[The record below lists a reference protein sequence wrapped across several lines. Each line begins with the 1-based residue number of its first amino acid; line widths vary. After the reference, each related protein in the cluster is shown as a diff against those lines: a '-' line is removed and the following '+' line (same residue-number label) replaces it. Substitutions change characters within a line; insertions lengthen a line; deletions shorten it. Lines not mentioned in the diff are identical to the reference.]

1 MKVSLNWIKEFTS
14 IDGSIGE
21 LVELIGSRLVEV
33 EELIDWGT
41 RFQGV
46 VVGEILH
53 VEEHSNADKLNV
65 YKVRIGESEERQVVS
80 GDKTLQVGDRVGYIG
95 PGVTVPST
103 YGAKDPAIMEERPL
117 RGVMSQGM
125 FGSPQELC
133 LSADHNT
140 VATLDRDI
148 AAGTPLAEAY
158 NLDDVIIDID
168 NKSFTHRPDCFG
180 IIGLSREIAAIQG
193 KSFKSPSWFASQAFG
208 TTTSAGGKL
217 PLTVKNELPDLCS
230 RYMAVAIA
238 DVHNG
243 QSPWQ
248 LQSMLTRMG
257 IRPVSLV
264 VDITNYLMLLTG
276 QPLHAFDYDKVVA
289 LSSDGKTAEITV
301 RHPKEDEQLS
311 LLDGRVI
318 TPRKG
323 AVLIA
328 AEKEPIALA
337 GAMGGAS
344 TEVDAHTKNI
354 IIESANF
361 DMYNI
366 RSTSMEHGVFTDAV
380 TRFGKGQSPTL
391 CAPVLNHALGMVLE
405 YCADAQ
411 IASDVADDYPK
422 QKRQE
427 EIRLGAH
434 WINDLLGVQLET
446 DQMASM
452 LKNIE
457 CGVAVHGSELV
468 VLPPHWR
475 SDITIAEDVVDEIG
489 RLYGFDNIA
498 ATIVNRK
505 AIPIMPSGVEVLES
519 KLRDVLSS
527 AGANEVLTYDFVSAK
542 LMQQSNQEVADAFHL
557 SNSISPELAYL
568 RMTLLPSLLSKVF
581 MNHKAGFGSFALFEM
596 GKTHNKQEIG
606 PDELPLERK
615 SLAMVWSAADNSY
628 DLGVSGAAF
637 YQIKHYVN
645 VVAEK
650 IGIAPLE
657 FRLLR
662 SHTVDSIP
670 AWLRNRVGLF
680 DLNRSAIVVHDDKIL
695 GIVGEPNAV
704 IRKALKLPKA
714 IGMAE
719 FGLGE
724 LLAAHTTKPAYTPLI
739 PYPAIEQDICFRL
752 AMNVH
757 YQDVELYVND
767 FLQATDLHGEVSPVD
782 IYARTGQDEFKH
794 VTIRIRLQHPER
806 TLTTKEVNDL
816 MDKLADKVHQV
827 LRGERV

>member
-14 IDGSIGE
+14 IDGTIGD

-53 VEEHSNADKLNV
+53 VEEHGNADKLNI
-65 YKVRIGESEERQVVS
+65 YKVKISDSEERQVVS
-80 GDKTLQVGDRVGYIG
+80 GDKTLKIGDRVGYIG

-103 YGAKDPAIMEERPL
+103 YGTKNPAVMEERPL
-117 RGVMSQGM
+117 RGVMSAGM

-133 LSADHNT
+133 LSADHSS
-140 VATLDRDI
+140 VAVLDRDI

-158 NLDDVIIDID
+158 DLDDVIIDID

-193 KSFKSPSWFASQAFG
+193 KPFKSPSWFASQGFG
-208 TTTSAGGKL
+208 ALANGTKL
-217 PLTVKNELPDLCS
+217 PLVVKNDLPDLCS
-230 RYMAVAIA
+230 RYMATAIA
-238 DVHNG
+238 NVHNG

-257 IRPVSLV
+257 IRPISLI

-276 QPLHAFDYDKVVA
+276 QPLHAFDYDKVAA
-289 LSSDGKTAEITV
+289 LSSDGKTAELIV
-301 RHPKEDEQLS
+301 RHPREGEHLT

-318 TPRKG
+318 IPRK
-323 AVLIA
+323 AAIVIA
-328 AEKEPIALA
+328 TEKEPIALA

-344 TEVDAHTKNI
+344 TEVDEHTKNI
-354 IIESANF
+354 IIESASF
-361 DMYNI
+361 DMYSI
-366 RSTSMEHGVFTDAV
+366 RSTSMKHGVFTDAV
-380 TRFGKGQSPTL
+380 TRFGKGQSPSQ
-391 CAPVLNHALGMVLE
+391 CAPVLNHGIGMVLE
-405 YCADAQ
+405 LSSDAE
-411 IASDVADDYPK
+411 IASDVIDDYP
-422 QKRQE
+422 QPKRQE
-427 EIRLGAH
+427 EIHLGAH
-434 WINDLLGVQLET
+434 WINDFLGIQLDT
-446 DQMASM
+446 DQIAGM
-452 LKNIE
+452 LRNVE
-457 CGVAVHGSELV
+457 CDVAVHGSELV
-468 VLPPHWR
+468 VRPPHWR
-475 SDITIAEDVVDEIG
+475 SDLAIAEDVVDEIG
-489 RLYGFDNIA
+489 RLYGFDNIP
-498 ATIVNRK
+498 ATIVTRK
-505 AIPIMPSGVEVLES
+505 AIPVMPSRTESLEA

-581 MNHKAGFGSFALFEM
+581 MNHKAGFDSFALFEM
-596 GKTHNKQEIG
+596 GKTHNRQEIG

-615 SLAMVWSAADNSY
+615 ALGLVWSASDNSY
-628 DLGVSGAAF
+628 DLAKSGAAF

-645 VVAEK
+645 ATTQK
-650 IGIAPLE
+650 IGIHGLE

-680 DLNRSAIVVHDDKIL
+680 DLNRSATVVHSDKIV
-695 GIVGEPNAV
+695 GIIGEPNAA

-714 IGMAE
+714 VGMAE
-719 FGLGE
+719 FDFDA
-724 LLAAHTTKPAYTPLI
+724 LLVSQSTKADYTPLI

-752 AMNVH
+752 ATEVH
-757 YQDVELYVND
+757 YRDVELYAKD
-767 FLQATDLHGEVSPVD
+767 FLQSTTDLHVDISPVD
-782 IYARTGQDEFKH
+782 IYAKAGQDEFKH
-794 VTIRIRLQHPER
+794 ITVRIRMQHPER
-806 TLTTKEVNDL
+806 TLTTKEVNDV